1 MKLKI
6 IGDKENNVIIKQRIV
21 NRKGNKCK
29 KARKNFADCCV
40 SYKRESKKKCEMKRE
55 KKKEKEENFLDLFCS
70 EYEENISLKE
80 KKESIEK
87 KEEKEND
94 LDNKENLMK
103 MINTQ
108 DFIDGFWEENNYTKK
123 IKEKYQK
130 EFDLLKNLENKNIND
145 KIALTILVIYFIT
158 KEHSELLKDLIMIIK
173 KGKIFIQKEINDNYE
188 NIIKKIGLE

>member
-1 MKLKI
+1 
-6 IGDKENNVIIKQRIV
+6 
-21 NRKGNKCK
+21 
-29 KARKNFADCCV
+29 
-40 SYKRESKKKCEMKRE
+40 
-55 KKKEKEENFLDLFCS
+55 
-70 EYEENISLKE
+70 
-80 KKESIEK
+80 
-87 KEEKEND
+87 
-94 LDNKENLMK
+94 MK